1 MQHIIKTRCGGGRF
15 SKAFFLFTV
24 SLALSVLVGSLAL
37 TFAPTS
43 AYAEEQTGEA
53 TTEVYL
59 VKDSSG
65 TTPEQPG
72 TTTTTITTS
81 TAHGSGSS
89 STTKTGDTTPIIPL
103 AIASVVAAFAITGV
117 AIKKHNTSKAVAG
130 KHASENSIGGVNL

>member
-1 MQHIIKTRCGGGRF
+1 M
-15 SKAFFLFTV
+15 
-24 SLALSVLVGSLAL
+24 AL

-81 TAHGSGSS
+81 TTDGSGSS
-89 STTKTGDTTPIIPL
+89 STTKTADTAPIVPL
-103 AIASVVAAFAITGV
+103 AIASIVAAFAITGV
-117 AIKKHNTSKAVAG
+117 AIKKRTSNKT
-130 KHASENSIGGVNL
+130 IGGVNL